1 MLENKNS
8 KWSFTT
14 GLGLGLLIGAGMLVG
29 SLVTIRHFEEPTIQ
43 INGVQATAS
52 NSSETFAVATG
63 PLSDGTEGAFFLD
76 FITGELQVIGFNPR
90 ANAFGAHFKR
100 NVFADLA
107 VQPSK
112 KPRLLMVTGQV
123 SFLGSS
129 NTKPADSVVYVVDS
143 ATGNFAA
150 YGIPFNR
157 QAQATGAAQ
166 AGALVLIHRG
176 SARNLNLNE

>member
-1 MLENKNS
+1 MSENKNS

-14 GLGLGLLIGAGMLVG
+14 GLGLGLLVGAGMLVG
-29 SLVTIRHFEEPTIQ
+29 GLVTMRHLQEPTVQ

-63 PLSDGTEGAFFLD
+63 PLADGTEGAFFLD
-76 FITGELQVIGFNPR
+76 FLTGELQVIGYNPR
-90 ANAFGAHFKR
+90 GGAFASHFKR

-112 KPRLLMVTGQV
+112 KPRLLMLTGRI
-123 SFLGSS
+123 SFLGSA

-143 ATGNFAA
+143 ATGNFAV

-166 AGALVLIHRG
+166 AGQLAIIHRG